1 MEQKSDAGEGV
12 ALGLDVGVEPDA
24 GVGLDVVLAL
34 GRRVGHLHHPMQGN
48 ENHRQL
54 HQPSSTDS

>member
-34 GRRVGHLHHPMQGN
+34 GRVGHLHHPMQGN